1 MGTVAQLRPSRA
13 VPLGVGTKPAEIA
26 QRIRIMIIEDVLPPG
41 TPIRER
47 TLAEQLH
54 VSRTPLREA
63 LKILV
68 TEGLIDM
75 EPRRSAVVAKPS
87 DREVRELLQLLGVI
101 EGFAA
106 ELACAHA
113 DPERFRELRA
123 LQYDM
128 LAAYTRGD
136 KLGYFQRNQD
146 IHRAIVAASDNQ
158 ALVAYH
164 ARINA
169 RVYRVRYV
177 CNLRTQRWESAI
189 SEHQQILEALER
201 RDAALANALLR
212 GHVLKAW
219 DLMTQLDS
227 AESAATA
234 TPVLTKA
241 SISASA

>member
-1 MGTVAQLRPSRA
+1 MGIVAQLCLPRA
-13 VPLGVGTKPAEIA
+13 ELPRVGTKPAEIA

-41 TPIRER
+41 TQIRER
-47 TLAEQLH
+47 ALAEQLQ

-68 TEGLIDM
+68 TEGLVDL
-75 EPRRSAVVAKPS
+75 EPRRSAVVARLS
-87 DREVRELLQLLGVI
+87 DREVRELLQLLGVL

-106 ELACAHA
+106 ELACAHVG
-113 DPERFRELRA
+113 PERFRELRA

-136 KLGYFQRNQD
+136 RLGYFQRNQD
-146 IHRAIVAASDNQ
+146 IHRAIVAASGNQ

-177 CNLRTQRWESAI
+177 CNLKTQRWESAI
-189 SEHQQILEALER
+189 REHQQILEALER
-201 RDAALANALLR
+201 GDAAVASALLR

-227 AESAATA
+227 AAATA
-234 TPVLTKA
+234 TPLLNNA